1 MEIVDAVVRLSKT
14 RRKRAVPEDWATP
27 DAISNFS
34 LVQKSKALYPG
45 ARTVSIDASGDL
57 ALLGGTDGIAGVFSI
72 SQNKLIQ
79 ELTAGSPV
87 TDTLWAG
94 SKAIVGTASG
104 KVKAFENGVEVSSFS
119 GHAGAVTA
127 LALHPSGDI
136 LASVGVDKSY
146 IFYDLTS
153 SVQALQISTDSG
165 MTRHSL
171 QRPKKCA
178 NVSIA
183 LTTAKFHPDGHLFA
197 AGGADGQIK
206 LYEMK
211 TGANAANF
219 DATSPLE
226 AVEFSENGIW
236 LAAAVKGSTSVSIW
250 DLRKASQI
258 KVLETGGQVTSVRWD
273 YTGQYLATA
282 GPTGVAV
289 QQYSKSS
296 KEWSEPLRSA
306 VPAVSAIWG
315 SSAQCLISLDGD
327 GIITVLGSRKL
338 EV

>member
-1 MEIVDAVVRLSKT
+1 MTEVVDDVLRLSKT

-34 LVQKSKALYPG
+34 PKQQSKSLYAG
-45 ARTVSIDASGDL
+45 ARTVSVDASGDL

-79 ELTAGSPV
+79 ELPVGSPV

-94 SKAIVGTASG
+94 SKAVVGTSSG

-146 IFYDLTS
+146 ILYDLTS
-153 SVQALQISTDSG
+153 SSQVLQISTDSG
-165 MTRHSL
+165 KTMHTL
-171 QRPKKCA
+171 QRPIDCA
-178 NVSIA
+178 NISIA
-183 LTTAKFHPDGHLFA
+183 LTAAQFHPDGHLFA

-306 VPAVSAIWG
+306 VPAVSVDWG
-315 SSAQCLISLDGD
+315 SGAQCLVSLDGE
-327 GIITVLGSRKL
+327 GIIKVLGPA
-338 EV
+338 

>member
-1 MEIVDAVVRLSKT
+1 MTASIDTVLRLSKT
-14 RRKRAVPEDWATP
+14 RRKRAVPEDWATT
-27 DAISNFS
+27 DVISNFTPT
-34 LVQKSKALYPG
+34 QKSKPLYTG
-45 ARTVSIDASGDL
+45 ARTISVDASGDL
-57 ALLGGTDGIAGVFSI
+57 ALVGGSDGTAGIFSI
-72 SQNKLIQ
+72 SQNNLVQ
-79 ELTAGSPV
+79 ELPVGSPV
-87 TDTLWAG
+87 TEALWAG
-94 SKAIVGTASG
+94 SKAIVGTSSG
-104 KVKAFENGVEVSSFS
+104 IVKAFENGVEVSSFS

-146 IFYDLTS
+146 IFYDLAS
-153 SVQALQISTDSG
+153 SAQALQIFTDSG
-165 MTRHSL
+165 ERRHSL
-171 QRPKKCA
+171 RCTIRYT
-178 NVSIA
+178 NNSIA
-183 LTTAKFHPDGHLFA
+183 LNTAQFHPDGHLFA

-211 TGANAANF
+211 SGANAANF
-219 DATSPLE
+219 DATGPLK

-236 LAAAVKGSTSVSIW
+236 VAAAVKGSTSVSIW

-306 VPAVSAIWG
+306 VPAVSVDWG
-315 SSAQCLISLDGD
+315 SSAQSLVSLDGE
-327 GIITVLGSRKL
+327 GAITVLGSA
-338 EV
+338 